1 MQIDL
6 LEQFE
11 ATIEDKIN
19 TVLNFPV
26 IRNFIINYGCVL
38 YYTVII
44 ELTLVDLSVSQISIQ
59 II

>member
-26 IRNFIINYGCVL
+26 VRNFIINYGCVL